1 VRRLA
6 IAAGIGAV
14 SAAALTL
21 LRGSRN
27 GLPGLRRLRLE
38 RGLAAV
44 RLAAR
49 GGARYAT
56 SAPRLFASA
65 GEHREALRNDLA
77 LQTAEDVAATLG
89 TMKGV
94 LMKLGQMA
102 SYVDDSLSPAARR
115 TLSRL
120 QDSVPPMSPELAAQ
134 VITEELGQPPD
145 RAFATWDP
153 EPIAAASIGQVHRAI
168 TRDGR
173 AVAVKVQYPGIA
185 ETIEADLGNVALLR
199 RMLKITAPM
208 QDVDALLA
216 ELRERV
222 TEELDYRREAR
233 NQQMFARY
241 YAGHPTIGV
250 PGIVPELC
258 TRRVVTS
265 DLADGARFAE
275 LLTWS
280 QAERDLA
287 AETIYRFVFRSL
299 YGAQAFNG
307 DPHPGNYLFHPGG
320 RVTFLDFGLVKH
332 FTPGELRPLVAMVKH
347 LCVDNDPD
355 GFRRAM
361 EDAGFLMRGAPLPT
375 DMIVEHMAV
384 FYDTVRE
391 RGPRTM
397 TGAYASAVTRRFFDF
412 RSPLAAY
419 VQIPRSYVIL
429 QRINLGLFAL
439 LGELSAT
446 ADWRCIAEEIWPFV
460 QGPPCTPMGAAEAG
474 WRAGKLP
481 REQVERPQVPGRRVA
496 DEGRRGRDPAGEDVE
511 LRTQCRGLGVHRA
524 RAGHVPPPGGQAVLQ
539 RLDRGDRLGRGERA
553 VPGTMHEDLAE
564 QAGAAGLVDG
574 GAVRLLVLGH
584 DQPVARGVHGQHR
597 DRDPAVEGDV
607 LDQVGLGVR
616 AGLDPRRAV
625 QRQQV
630 LGQAQPGRPVERND
644 FLEVGGLSQVGEV
657 VHAGVPGRVATG
669 PGLEFGP
676 EGEDEREGH
685 LRTPHELVRLLGGVV
700 GGGGFGGQGGEPA
713 GRVAERRDQG
723 EAGPA
728 LRGRLGLSPRDLGG
742 LQVGRG
748 VGDVDGLH
756 RGVDQLLERELRV
769 ERGVP
774 GGHAAGQH
782 AAHGQRGVEP
792 LRVVLQQ
799 PGGDDAAQR
808 VPPGDRRPG
817 LAVEAA
823 EGVQR
828 VDLVG

>member
-1 VRRLA
+1 MRARRLA
-6 IAAGIGAV
+6 IAAGVGAV
-14 SAAALTL
+14 SVAALTL
-21 LRGSRN
+21 LRGRRN
-27 GLPGLRRLRLE
+27 GLPGTRRLRLE

-65 GEHREALRNDLA
+65 GEHRQALRNDLA
-77 LQTAEDVAATLG
+77 LQTAEDVTATLG

-102 SYVDDSLSPAARR
+102 SYVDDGLSPAARR

-145 RAFATWDP
+145 QAFATWDP

-265 DLADGARFAE
+265 DLADGARFAD

-307 DPHPGNYLFHPGG
+307 DPHPGNYLFRPGG
-320 RVTFLDFGLVKH
+320 RVTFLDFGLVKY
-332 FTPGELRPLVAMVKH
+332 FTGDELRPLVAMVKH
-347 LCVDNDPD
+347 LCVDNDPE

-460 QGPPCTPMGAAEAG
+460 QGPPCTPMGVAEAG
-474 WRAGKLP
+474 WRAGKLS
-481 REQVERPQVPGRRVA
+481 RDQVERPQVPGR
-496 DEGRRGRDPAGEDVE
+496 
-511 LRTQCRGLGVHRA
+511 
-524 RAGHVPPPGGQAVLQ
+524 
-539 RLDRGDRLGRGERA
+539 
-553 VPGTMHEDLAE
+553 
-564 QAGAAGLVDG
+564 
-574 GAVRLLVLGH
+574 
-584 DQPVARGVHGQHR
+584 
-597 DRDPAVEGDV
+597 
-607 LDQVGLGVR
+607 
-616 AGLDPRRAV
+616 
-625 QRQQV
+625 
-630 LGQAQPGRPVERND
+630 
-644 FLEVGGLSQVGEV
+644 
-657 VHAGVPGRVATG
+657 
-669 PGLEFGP
+669 
-676 EGEDEREGH
+676 
-685 LRTPHELVRLLGGVV
+685 
-700 GGGGFGGQGGEPA
+700 
-713 GRVAERRDQG
+713 
-723 EAGPA
+723 
-728 LRGRLGLSPRDLGG
+728 
-742 LQVGRG
+742 
-748 VGDVDGLH
+748 
-756 RGVDQLLERELRV
+756 
-769 ERGVP
+769 
-774 GGHAAGQH
+774 
-782 AAHGQRGVEP
+782 
-792 LRVVLQQ
+792 
-799 PGGDDAAQR
+799 
-808 VPPGDRRPG
+808 
-817 LAVEAA
+817 
-823 EGVQR
+823 
-828 VDLVG
+828 